1 MMRFDATVRVE
12 DARLRARIAKL
23 RPGLVA
29 VVAIAAHNV
38 EGRAKEL
45 VPVDTGAT
53 KNSIQPTFQS
63 GGLAARIGPSTSYAP
78 FLEFGMHRRRA
89 RPFMVPALEQN
100 RQPFIDAVRELV
112 RRG

>member
-1 MMRFDATVRVE
+1 MASFAVTVRIE
-12 DARLRARIAKL
+12 DSRLRSLIDKL
-23 RPGLVA
+23 RPELAA